1 MKFEEI
7 YEKLGMFRSL
17 AFSMKSGEYNL
28 TKNLENSVI
37 DSFIL
42 PKVETLT
49 ITFGAQSCSLLNG
62 IFFFRM
68 NSKKFTSNY
77 ENTQQSVFRFDNRR
91 ILTTSKRNNLH
102 VVELKS

>member
-37 DSFIL
+37 NLFIL
-42 PKVETLT
+42 PKVETLM
-49 ITFGAQSCSLLNG
+49 ITFGA
-62 IFFFRM
+62 
-68 NSKKFTSNY
+68 
-77 ENTQQSVFRFDNRR
+77 
-91 ILTTSKRNNLH
+91 
-102 VVELKS
+102 